1 MSIDPINIG
10 GAPNDGNGQNL
21 RSGGQIINDNFA
33 ELDTRTA
40 AAQVRADQG
49 VSDAAAARDAAA
61 EAKAIADSAVPA
73 TALGDSVPQLING
86 VVPASQLPSFVD
98 DVLEYPTLEDFPEA
112 GETGKIYIAINDGDS
127 PTNPTRQYR
136 WSGSAFVLIPSSPGS
151 TDQVPEGPTN
161 QYFTQSRVR
170 STTLSGLGALV
181 NAAILATDTVLQAFA
196 KLQGQLNA
204 KLGKSDVA
212 ADSDK
217 LGGQPASYYT
227 ATMVGATAS
236 AAGVKGLVPAPAIAD
251 KDRFLKGDGSYGDV
265 GGLPVGSLVPWH
277 VSEASLPSGYIPANG
292 QLIDRAMF
300 PQLWALV
307 APVASTDA
315 QWLGDVQRQAGW
327 SDGNGTTSFRMP
339 DLNGKGANSQTEA
352 LFLRGYGRNS
362 SGLASKYQADQFQGH
377 TFGGTDGWSL
387 AEFGTY
393 PSAASAVANLR
404 AAYHTLRSNPYPAST
419 ISKIQTDGNNGS
431 PRVGSETRPAN
442 VAVIWCFIGGNVATN
457 PGTVDVTAMA
467 ALVASQ
473 ASQIQNLQASAPK
486 KWVSE
491 WRTLAANVTSNFT
504 HNLGVIPTGIWWQGR
519 LKIATH
525 GYSAGHIISIPT
537 QADPT
542 QGAGFTAWNIDKTDT
557 LSIQTNSNANL
568 GMVHVAGTGSQV
580 QMPWSSIEIR
590 CIVVAL

>member
-61 EAKAIADSAVPA
+61 EAKAIADAAVPA
-73 TALGDSVPQLING
+73 TALGDSVPQLVNG

-327 SDGNGTTSFRMP
+327 SDGNGTTTFRMP

-377 TFGGTDGWSL
+377 TISATNGWGLSEFSTYASAGSSNANIRGVFYTTTAAPAVGNVIATPRTDGTN
-387 AEFGTY
+387 GT
-393 PSAASAVANLR
+393 
-404 AAYHTLRSNPYPAST
+404 
-419 ISKIQTDGNNGS
+419 
-431 PRVGSETRPAN
+431 PRTGSETRPAN
-442 VAVIWCFIGGNVATN
+442 VAVIWCFIGGTVATN
-457 PGTVDVTAMA
+457 QGTVDITATAAQVTA
-467 ALVASQ
+467 Q
-473 ASQIQNLQASAPK
+473 ASQIQNLQYAMVKRWSSGPISWSVAG
-486 KWVSE
+486 VIN
-491 WRTLAANVTSNFT
+491 LT
-504 HNLGVIPTGIWWQGR
+504 HNLGFEPANVVVKGHYKAAVNGMAIGESEFSVGILYQSAFLGVIARKPTATTLQIQVARDGLR
-519 LKIATH
+519 L
-525 GYSAGHIISIPT
+525 
-537 QADPT
+537 
-542 QGAGFTAWNIDKTDT
+542 
-557 LSIQTNSNANL
+557 SNAAGEL
-568 GMVHVAGTGSQV
+568 VAVTPAQV
-580 QMPWSSIEIR
+580 DL
-590 CIVVAL
+590 VVELWA

>member
-40 AAQVRADQG
+40 AAQARADQG

-61 EAKAIADSAVPA
+61 EAKAIADAAVPA

-98 DVLEYPTLEDFPEA
+98 DVLEFPTLEDFPEA

-170 STTLSGLGALV
+170 LTTLSGLGALV

-204 KLGKSDVA
+204 KLGKSEVA
-212 ADSDK
+212 ADASK
-217 LGGQPASYYT
+217 LGGQSASYYT
-227 ATMVGATAS
+227 ATMTGATAS
-236 AAGVKGLVPAPAIAD
+236 ANGVKGLVPAPAIAD
-251 KDRFLKGDGSYGDV
+251 KDRFLKGDGSFGDV
-265 GGLPVGSLVPWH
+265 GGLPVGSLIPWH
-277 VSEASLPSGYIPANG
+277 MSEASLPSGHIPANG
-292 QLIDRAMF
+292 QLIDRAVF
-300 PQLWALV
+300 PQLWTLV
-307 APVASTDA
+307 SAVAVTDA
-315 QWLGDVQRQAGW
+315 QWLADDSLQSRFSAGDG
-327 SDGNGTTSFRMP
+327 STNFRMP
-339 DLNGKGANSQTEA
+339 DINGKRAGGTMPAM
-352 LFLRGYGRNS
+352 FLRGYGRGSN
-362 SGLASKYQADQFQGH
+362 GYPGNAQRDQFQGH
-377 TFGGTDGWSL
+377 RFNYTSLVAGPYGGGSGSNSSILSSQTTGDPVSDGTN
-387 AEFGTY
+387 GT
-393 PSAASAVANLR
+393 
-404 AAYHTLRSNPYPAST
+404 
-419 ISKIQTDGNNGS
+419 
-431 PRVGSETRPAN
+431 PRVGGETRPTN
-442 VAVIWCFIGGNVATN
+442 VAVIWCFIGGTVAIN
-457 PGTVDVTAMA
+457 PGAVDITATAAQVTA
-467 ALVASQ
+467 Q

-486 KWVSE
+486 KWVSD
-491 WRTLAANVTSNFT
+491 WRTFAANVTSNFS
-504 HNLGVIPTGIWWQGR
+504 HNLGVMPTGIWWQGR

-542 QGAGFTAWNIDKTDT
+542 QGAGFTTWNIDKTDT

-568 GMVHVAGTGSQV
+568 GMVHVAGTGAQV

>member
-40 AAQVRADQG
+40 AAQARADQG

-61 EAKAIADSAVPA
+61 EAKAIADAAVPA

-98 DVLEYPTLEDFPEA
+98 DVLEFPTLEDFPEA
-112 GETGKIYIAINDGDS
+112 GETGKIYIAVNDGDS

-227 ATMVGATAS
+227 ATMTGATAS
-236 AAGVKGLVPAPAIAD
+236 ADGVKGLVPAPPAGAVVRVLSSLGTWVTQASGGAWGAITGNLSEQLD
-251 KDRFLKGDGSYGDV
+251 LKAALDSKASATSVVITKKWNSGPLSWTA
-265 GGLPVGSLVPWH
+265 GGLLTLTHSLGVEPVSVVYKLQYKT
-277 VSEASLPSGYIPANG
+277 AANG
-292 QLIDRAMF
+292 M
-300 PQLWALV
+300 LV
-307 APVASTDA
+307 GERELVSISPISLSGIGNFGVSTRKITSTSA
-315 QWLGDVQRQAGW
+315 QIAIC
-327 SDGNGTTSFRMP
+327 GNGFWVM
-339 DLNGKGANSQTEA
+339 GA
-352 LFLRGYGRNS
+352 
-362 SGLASKYQADQFQGH
+362 SG
-377 TFGGTDGWSL
+377 
-387 AEFGTY
+387 
-393 PSAASAVANLR
+393 
-404 AAYHTLRSNPYPAST
+404 
-419 ISKIQTDGNNGS
+419 
-431 PRVGSETRPAN
+431 
-442 VAVIWCFIGGNVATN
+442 
-457 PGTVDVTAMA
+457 TAQP
-467 ALVASQ
+467 VSASQ
-473 ASQIQNLQASAPK
+473 ADL
-486 KWVSE
+486 
-491 WRTLAANVTSNFT
+491 
-504 HNLGVIPTGIWWQGR
+504 
-519 LKIATH
+519 
-525 GYSAGHIISIPT
+525 
-537 QADPT
+537 
-542 QGAGFTAWNIDKTDT
+542 
-557 LSIQTNSNANL
+557 
-568 GMVHVAGTGSQV
+568 
-580 QMPWSSIEIR
+580 
-590 CIVVAL
+590 IVELWA

>member
-61 EAKAIADSAVPA
+61 EAKAIADAAVPA

-127 PTNPTRQYR
+127 PSNPTRQYR

-170 STTLSGLGALV
+170 STTLAGLGALV

-204 KLGKSDVA
+204 KLGKSEVA
-212 ADSDK
+212 ADASK
-217 LGGQPASYYT
+217 LGGQSASYYT
-227 ATMVGATAS
+227 ATMTGATAS
-236 AAGVKGLVPAPAIAD
+236 TNGVKGLVPAPAIAD

-277 VSEASLPSGYIPANG
+277 MSEASLPSGHIPANG

-307 APVASTDA
+307 STVAVTDA
-315 QWLGDVQRQAGW
+315 QWLADDLLQTRFSAGDG
-327 SDGNGTTSFRMP
+327 STTFRMP
-339 DLNGKGANSQTEA
+339 DINGKRSGGTLAA

-362 SGLASKYQADQFQGH
+362 SGYPGNAQRDQLQGF
-377 TFGGTDGWSL
+377 TLGATEGWAL
-387 AEFGTY
+387 AEITAFG
-393 PSAASAVANLR
+393 AATATQPNFR
-404 AAYHTLRSNPYPAST
+404 GAYHTLRDTPGVGST
-419 ISKIQTDGNNGS
+419 LDKIQSDGVNGA
-431 PRVGSETRPAN
+431 PRVGVETRPAS
-442 VAVIWCFIGGNVATN
+442 VAVIWCFIGGMVAANT
-457 PGTVDVTAMA
+457 GTVDVAALA

-473 ASQIQNLQASAPK
+473 ASQIQNLQVAAPK
-486 KWVSE
+486 KWVSD
-491 WRTLAANVTSNFT
+491 WRKFSANVGSTFQHNMGVPVTSFRWDARITTATAGYPVGTELVINTITTDNGGGGLTIYNSDSTSFT
-504 HNLGVIPTGIWWQGR
+504 VRTHASANGTVITNLTNGV
-519 LKIATH
+519 AT
-525 GYSAGHIISIPT
+525 
-537 QADPT
+537 
-542 QGAGFTAWNIDKTDT
+542 W
-557 LSIQTNSNANL
+557 L
-568 GMVHVAGTGSQV
+568 
-580 QMPWSSIEIR
+580 PWSAFDIR
-590 CIVVAL
+590 CTVTAL